1 MLGQPVQM
9 QFRPISFAKKDALLQ
24 VLVQK
29 NALPTAPKKDRLL
42 GVVKMTDE
50 QYADFRKARA
60 EQLGEDLGREGTIER
75 LEVMTPEMAQLY
87 VGKLAQKANAI
98 GKAKIIRDNQ
108 ELLQEV
114 RQEKTKGLR

>member
-1 MLGQPVQM
+1 
-9 QFRPISFAKKDALLQ
+9 
-24 VLVQK
+24 
-29 NALPTAPKKDRLL
+29 
-42 GVVKMTDE
+42 MTDE